1 MTTSKSSRRL
11 PPPLKHWQ
19 SATEVQL
26 SPTMNTSGLCIIAT
40 FAAFP
45 IYMHLFWKDQKQY
58 FLHLSLL
65 EVFLGSICPC
75 ERDQILTSGHC
86 MSYSQPLHRRM
97 NVFCDCQDPFS
108 PITKKRIKTG
118 TWYVKFMLEVTSE
131 VSDVTND
138 PELVPRPRFWY
149 SSAHQKVLDAANQE
163 RNMLTLANVSL
174 SYDAEHQWYGNI
186 VNISRFIH
194 AHDQI

>member
-26 SPTMNTSGLCIIAT
+26 SPTMNTPGLCIVAT

-45 IYMHLFWKDQKQY
+45 IYMQCTYSEKIWSNIFCILHFWK
-58 FLHLSLL
+58 FLLVPFVLVKHK
-65 EVFLGSICPC
+65 
-75 ERDQILTSGHC
+75 RDRILTSGHC
-86 MSYSQPLHRRM
+86 KSDSQPLHWRM

-138 PELVPRPRFWY
+138 PELVP
-149 SSAHQKVLDAANQE
+149 
-163 RNMLTLANVSL
+163 
-174 SYDAEHQWYGNI
+174 HQWPRIGPK
-186 VNISRFIH
+186 
-194 AHDQI
+194 AQILI